1 MPMKRVIAVLVVRHG
16 WVVQSIG
23 FERYLPVGR
32 PEIAARFLSEWGAD
46 EIVLADITATAE
58 GRTVDPDMVER
69 TAERCYVPLTV
80 GGGLRTI
87 DDMRSVLRSGA
98 DKVLVN
104 TLLIDDIGVIGAAAE
119 VFGNQCLVASI
130 DTRAVEDGWRVFG
143 DSGHRDTGLDPADL
157 AERAMLVGAGEV
169 LLNAIDR
176 DGSRRGY
183 DVALANHV
191 GSRIS
196 IPLILAGGAGHP
208 GHLVQALSCEY
219 VAAAAAANFFHFT
232 EHTIAVVKAWLHG
245 NGIPA
250 RRDSFADYAHIAIAD
265 DDGRIVK
272 RPEDELEREVFEFIP
287 DEVI

>member
-1 MPMKRVIAVLVVRHG
+1 MKRVIAVLVMRHG

-46 EIVLADITATAE
+46 EIVLVDITATAE
-58 GRTVDPDMVER
+58 GRTIDPHLIER

-80 GGGLRTI
+80 GGGLRTVG
-87 DDMRSVLRSGA
+87 DMRTVLRSGA

-104 TLLIDDIGVIGAAAE
+104 SLLIDDIGVIDAAAG

-130 DTRAVEDGWRVFG
+130 DVRAAEGDWWAFG
-143 DSGHRDTGLDPADL
+143 DSGRRETGMDAADL
-157 AERAMLVGAGEV
+157 AERAMLAGAGEV
-169 LLNAIDR
+169 LLNSIDR

-183 DVALANHV
+183 DVALASHV

-208 GHLVQALSCEY
+208 GHLCQALTCNR
-219 VAAAAAANFFHFT
+219 VAAAAAANFFHYT
-232 EHTIAVVKAWLHG
+232 DHTIAVVKAWLHRH
-245 NGIPA
+245 GIPV
-250 RRDSFADYAHIAIAD
+250 RRDSFADYAHVGIAHG
-265 DDGRIVK
+265 DGRIVK
-272 RPEDELEREVFEFIP
+272 RPEDELEREIFEFIP